1 LCRHATVDA
10 TLRPRLVWIGNA
22 AIPEYVEEML
32 ELAKS
37 LGVNFLPKQ
46 LVGQDELV
54 DPLSRAAVM
63 VYTSRLEPFGY
74 APLEASA
81 CETPVVGIAEGGIR
95 ESIEPGING
104 SLIDTRD
111 PIALGQC
118 IMRYVDKLG
127 LSRSEGSKARDH
139 ILKKSQVEAAADR
152 LEMHLVEVLQAKGHA
167 QVRAPRL

>member
-1 LCRHATVDA
+1 
-10 TLRPRLVWIGNA
+10 VWIGNA
-22 AIPEYVEEML
+22 AIPEYVEEMS

-37 LGVNFLPKQ
+37 LGVDFVPKQ

-54 DPLSRAAVM
+54 DLLSRAAVM

-74 APLEASA
+74 APLEANA

-104 SLIDTRD
+104 SLIETGD

-118 IMRYVDKLG
+118 IMRYVGYLDI
-127 LSRSEGSKARDH
+127 SRSEGIKARNH
-139 ILKKSQVEAAADR
+139 ILKTWQVEAAVER
-152 LEMHLVEVLQAKGHA
+152 LEMHLVEVLQAKQ
-167 QVRAPRL
+167 QVSEGGDICQT